1 MVIGI
6 INYGFSNITSVKN
19 AVYEL
24 GYDYRILGLSDNP
37 NIDDFTHMIL
47 PGVGNFG
54 SASDSLYNSNFS
66 DFIHAWVNDDKPI
79 LGICLGM
86 QLLFNGSEES
96 TNSPGLAFIPGTVKK
111 LPITNRLRIPHIGW
125 NEIEIIQSDL
135 LTEGVKSHCDMYFV
149 HSYYCPISEYTV
161 AKTYY
166 GVEYS
171 SVLKKGNIV
180 GMQFHPEKSQKNGLN
195 ILNNFLELV

>member
-1 MVIGI
+1 M
-6 INYGFSNITSVKN
+6 TSSKN
-19 AVYEL
+19 SKKNQPENKNWKNSVWYFL
-24 GYDYRILGLSDNP
+24 VGL
-37 NIDDFTHMIL
+37 MIL
-47 PGVGNFG
+47 SIVTTYFNEPVGP
-54 SASDSLYNSNFS
+54 SQVNFS